1 MLTTSSTRFLPPQH
15 CECKLNVGSHDT
27 RCVRL
32 HRYRWWFNL
41 PTDSSYPT
49 LPWVCVCICV
59 REFCNESVCVCEGE
73 SSVLRECVCVCVRG
87 FCIACVCV
95 CVCVCE

>member
-49 LPWVCVCICV
+49 LPWVCVFVSMCTCTLLFIFVCGGVCV
-59 REFCNESVCVCEGE
+59 CVSVCVCVGGGL
-73 SSVLRECVCVCVRG
+73 VGHVCVRD
-87 FCIACVCV
+87 FSASL
-95 CVCVCE
+95 